1 MEFVTQF
8 FVMHII
14 RSHEYEADSYAV
26 SFNHGAALNRALIQ
40 IFKKNKGALV
50 ADPLYSALNY
60 SHPTLVER
68 LTAIDDA
75 IKEQP

>member
-1 MEFVTQF
+1 MPIEFVTKF

-40 IFKKNKGALV
+40 IFKKNKA
-50 ADPLYSALNY
+50 PQ
-60 SHPTLVER
+60 
-68 LTAIDDA
+68 
-75 IKEQP
+75 KK